1 MQNVQTHI
9 EITNSSRQMVVTQKG
24 GISEGESRSILAFLS
39 EKTTIIR
46 LTKTIIL
53 SLVLSFSAIAQT
65 SWVPCAL
72 QVFPD
77 GPGGSQITWDI
88 IWNGDTIAKG
98 GPYPNTV
105 ELSYT
110 DHFYLPP
117 ACFTLNVHD
126 SGCNG
131 FGGNFGSG
139 GSLSLYRTDQMIIIG
154 NLAYNYGCLYSHEFC
169 LGTGY
174 TAPCENNCP
183 SDINGDG
190 IVNVSDL
197 NMMLSDWGMAC
208 PQ

>member
-1 MQNVQTHI
+1 MDTQTI
-9 EITNSSRQMVVTQKG
+9 VCQSQSMTVINEETNQDRKSTKR
-24 GISEGESRSILAFLS
+24 
-39 EKTTIIR
+39 TIIR
-46 LTKTIIL
+46 LVRNTISITKVVTFTLALLI
-53 SLVLSFSAIAQT
+53 SQFVYSQSA
-65 SWVPCAL
+65 WVPCAL

-88 IWNGDTIAKG
+88 TWNGDTIAKG

-117 ACFTLNVHD
+117 ACFTLSVHD
-126 SGCNG
+126 TGCNG
-131 FGGNFGSG
+131 FGGNWGSG

-154 NLAYNYGCLYSHEFC
+154 NLAYNYGCLYQHEFC

-197 NMMLSDWGMAC
+197 NMMLSDWGQAC